1 MLISACEVFLMKK
14 KNGFTVI
21 LTALL
26 LMLISFQIVLA
37 DQLTPIKKNELPH
50 MLITSNPLIVV
61 HATTEFDEDRVAVKG
76 INKVIAKYKGN
87 KKSIIY
93 LVSDQSKE
101 GYSNWYTK
109 NRSPDYELFSE
120 GGEHNLPLRN
130 DEVTIVGGFFGS
142 YDGARGCHTLAI
154 RDAIRMHFELSD
166 NPFTVHIPLE
176 AIYFWSEDTQT
187 RKKIIDLNI
196 KSPSSEIAEIFDRFA
211 ESYFLVDTWSDVTE
225 FSHPYVGNLNKK
237 YKTGGPVNVD
247 RFTFRLYLNDVL
259 VVEPFGHGPR
269 QVLLKLESVT
279 L

>member
-1 MLISACEVFLMKK
+1 MKK

-93 LVSDQSKE
+93 LISDQSKE

-237 YKTGGPVNVD
+237 YKTGGPVNID

-269 QVLLKLESVT
+269 QVLLKLENVT